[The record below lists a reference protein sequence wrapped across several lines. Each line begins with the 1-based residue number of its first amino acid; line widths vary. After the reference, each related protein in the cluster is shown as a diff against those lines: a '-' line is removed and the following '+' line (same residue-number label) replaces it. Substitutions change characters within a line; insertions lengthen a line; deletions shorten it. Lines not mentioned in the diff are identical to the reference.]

1 MNIALVTYK
10 DKGLYTSPT
19 AENEDDTLLKFLITK
34 GLSIEKVIW
43 NDSSVDWSNYQLAI
57 LKSPWDYFDLIHDF
71 YDWLAKIKQKNI
83 KLLNPVDVVK
93 WNADK
98 HYLQD
103 IKNAGL
109 KVTPSSFLT
118 KGDDVNFEKYFE
130 QFNSDKLIVKPA
142 VSGGSKNTFK
152 VTATNTKEIIE
163 KLTPLL
169 ALEDFI
175 VQPFLNEIEENGEWS
190 FLFFGGKF
198 SHSLLKKA
206 KPGDFR
212 VQHSFGGTIH
222 PQEAPTHLLADAEKY
237 VHQFAKGCL
246 YARVDGTVINNEFVL
261 MELELIEPFLFLNED
276 ENALDNYYRAL
287 TELI

>member
-10 DKGLYTSPT
+10 EKGLYTSPT

-109 KVTPSSFLT
+109 KVTPSSFLA

-152 VTATNTKEIIE
+152 VTATNTEEIIE

-175 VQPFLNEIEENGEWS
+175 VQPFLNEVEENGEWS

-222 PQEAPTHLLADAEKY
+222 PQEAPTHLLTDAEKY